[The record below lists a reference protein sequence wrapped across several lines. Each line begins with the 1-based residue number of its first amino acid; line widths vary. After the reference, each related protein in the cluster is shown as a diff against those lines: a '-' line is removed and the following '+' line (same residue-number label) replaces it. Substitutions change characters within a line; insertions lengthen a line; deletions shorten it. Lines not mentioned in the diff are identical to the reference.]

1 MTPPSAMMDLRLGE
15 GQEAGLGKALPFLQ
29 GWRKSS
35 RKWADDE
42 TLRQVLAYASRME
55 QQLIEQQQRI
65 AYLESLSVTDE
76 LTGLNNR
83 RGLLQ
88 GLERVLAEARRYDEN
103 GVLAFIDLDHFK
115 MINDRFGHD
124 AGDAVLRHVAVR
136 LSANIRATDL
146 IGRIGGDEFIVILT
160 RTNLENGRRRV
171 RTLLREALDGG
182 FAYNGVQ
189 LPVSASTGIVA
200 YGPSSQAAALI
211 VEADKAMYHNK
222 RNKRARLAAE

>member
-15 GQEAGLGKALPFLQ
+15 GQENGMGKALPFLQ
-29 GWRKSS
+29 GWRKAAW
-35 RKWADDE
+35 KWADDDN
-42 TLRQVLAYASRME
+42 LRQVLAYASRME

-83 RGLLQ
+83 RGLMQ
-88 GLERVLAEARRYDEN
+88 GLERVLAEARRYGET

-115 MINDRFGHD
+115 TINDHFGHD
-124 AGDAVLRHVAVR
+124 AGDAVLRHVAMR

-160 RTNLENGRRRV
+160 RTNLENGRRRL
-171 RTLLREALDGG
+171 RTMLANALDGG
-182 FAYNGVQ
+182 VSYNGRQ
-189 LPVSASTGIVA
+189 LPVSASSGIVA
-200 YGPSSQAAALI
+200 YGADSQSAALI
-211 VEADKAMYHNK
+211 VEADKAMY
-222 RNKRARLAAE
+222 RNKKGKRPCLAAE